1 MLADFPKKLIFIFL
15 GMFLILGIGM
25 YVLKNYQADSSTQSI
40 QETLK
45 STALENRDNSSR
57 VEKGTFKI
65 VKNDFESDFKKSMK
79 YNRNYKLKKD
89 AKYNFDYLSDGNG
102 GIKAIKVKV
111 TDNGE
116 TYQGT
121 CVLSVGSDS

>member
-15 GMFLILGIGM
+15 GMFLILGIGT
-25 YVLKNYQADSSTQSI
+25 YVMKNYQSDSSTQSI

-45 STALENRDNSSR
+45 ATALENRDNSSR
-57 VEKGTFKI
+57 LEKGTFKV
-65 VKNDFESDFKKSMK
+65 VKPTFESDFKKSMA
-79 YNRNYKLKKD
+79 YNRNYKLDKE
-89 AKYNFDYLSDGNG
+89 AAYTFDYLDDGQG

-116 TYQGT
+116 TYQAT
-121 CVLSVGSDS
+121 CVLSLGQD